1 MELLLKFLTI
11 LAWICAIGG
20 FIAQV
25 AIIYYSNW
33 YNKSTERLMHRMQGY
48 QLNFSSLLR
57 RLFVVFVLS
66 LAFLIAKGF

>member
-11 LAWICAIGG
+11 LAWIGAVGG
-20 FIAQV
+20 FIVQV

-48 QLNFSSLLR
+48 QLNFSKLLR
-57 RLFVVFVLS
+57 RLFVVFIIS
-66 LAFLIAKGF
+66 LAFLIAKGV